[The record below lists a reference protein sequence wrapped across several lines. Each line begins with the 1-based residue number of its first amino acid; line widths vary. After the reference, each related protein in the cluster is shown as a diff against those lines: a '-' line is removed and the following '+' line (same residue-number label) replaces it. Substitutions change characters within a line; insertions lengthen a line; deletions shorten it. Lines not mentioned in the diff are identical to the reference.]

1 MKDSIHRKLE
11 QVSERFEEITGL
23 LAEPEIQNDQNQ
35 FRSLSQEYA
44 QIEPLVD
51 CYRNF
56 LHTEQEIAEAHEML
70 ADPEMTALAEE
81 SLNQARQQ
89 QTEMEPEL

>member
-11 QVSERFEEITGL
+11 QVSDRFEEITGL
-23 LAEPEIQNDQNQ
+23 LSEPQIQSDQNQ

-44 QIEPLVD
+44 QIEPLVA

-56 LHTEQEIAEAHEML
+56 LQTEQEFAEAEEML

-81 SLNQARQQ
+81 DLQHAMQQ
-89 QTEMEPEL
+89 QE